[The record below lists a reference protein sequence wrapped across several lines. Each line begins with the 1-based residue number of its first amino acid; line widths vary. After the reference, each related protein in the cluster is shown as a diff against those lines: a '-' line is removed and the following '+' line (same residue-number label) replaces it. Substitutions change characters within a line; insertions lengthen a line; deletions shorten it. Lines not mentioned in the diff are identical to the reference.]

1 MKDYIELINKEY
13 SEIAKL
19 KNYLN
24 DTDYKLLRELD
35 GGEKMDD
42 NTKLN
47 RANARKDI
55 NIHEANIKQ
64 LEEEWSIE
72 LSKQIENYRIIKN

>member
-64 LEEEWSIE
+64 LAEEWSIE
-72 LSKQIENYRIIKN
+72 LSKQIEIIE

>member
-1 MKDYIELINKEY
+1 MKNYIELINKEY

-42 NTKLN
+42 DTKLN

-55 NIHEANIKQ
+55 NIHEVNIKQ

-72 LSKQIENYRIIKN
+72 LSKQIEVIE

>member
-1 MKDYIELINKEY
+1 MKNYIELINTEY

-72 LSKQIENYRIIKN
+72 LSKQIEIIE

>member
-1 MKDYIELINKEY
+1 MKNYIELINKEY

-55 NIHEANIKQ
+55 NIHEVNIKQ

-72 LSKQIENYRIIKN
+72 LSKQIEVIE

>member
-1 MKDYIELINKEY
+1 MEDFIELLHHEFSY
-13 SEIAKL
+13 LARL

-24 DTDYKLLRELD
+24 GTDYKLLRELD

-42 NTKLN
+42 DTKLN

-55 NIHEANIKQ
+55 NIHEATIKQ

-72 LSKQIENYRIIKN
+72 LSKQIEIIE

>member
-1 MKDYIELINKEY
+1 MKNYIELINKEY
-13 SEIAKL
+13 SDITKL

-72 LSKQIENYRIIKN
+72 LSKQIEIIE

>member
-13 SEIAKL
+13 AEIAKL

-72 LSKQIENYRIIKN
+72 LSKQIEIIE

>member
-72 LSKQIENYRIIKN
+72 LSKQIKVIE

>member
-1 MKDYIELINKEY
+1 MKNYIELINKEY
-13 SEIAKL
+13 SEITKL

-55 NIHEANIKQ
+55 NIHEENIKQ

-72 LSKQIENYRIIKN
+72 LSKQTEVIE

>member
-13 SEIAKL
+13 SDITKL

-72 LSKQIENYRIIKN
+72 LSKQIEVIE

>member
-1 MKDYIELINKEY
+1 MENIQELINKEY
-13 SEIAKL
+13 SKILEA

-72 LSKQIENYRIIKN
+72 LSKQIEVIE

>member
-47 RANARKDI
+47 RTNARKDI

-72 LSKQIENYRIIKN
+72 LSKQIEIIE

>member
-13 SEIAKL
+13 AEITKL

-35 GGEKMDD
+35 GGEKM
-42 NTKLN
+42 NEETKLN
-47 RANARKDI
+47 RSNARKEI
-55 NIHEANIKQ
+55 NIHEDNIK
-64 LEEEWSIE
+64 LLKEEWDLE
-72 LSKQIENYRIIKN
+72 LANQPEITK

>member
-35 GGEKMDD
+35 GGERMDD

-72 LSKQIENYRIIKN
+72 LSKQIEIIE

>member
-35 GGEKMDD
+35 SGEKMDD

-55 NIHEANIKQ
+55 NIHEANIKK

-72 LSKQIENYRIIKN
+72 LSKQIEIIE

>member
-1 MKDYIELINKEY
+1 MKNYIELINKEY
-13 SEIAKL
+13 SDITKL

-55 NIHEANIKQ
+55 NIHEANIKK

-72 LSKQIENYRIIKN
+72 LSKQIEIIE

>member
-1 MKDYIELINKEY
+1 MKNYIELINKEY

-42 NTKLN
+42 DTKLN

-72 LSKQIENYRIIKN
+72 LSKQIEVIE

>member
-1 MKDYIELINKEY
+1 MKNYIELINKEY
-13 SEIAKL
+13 SEITKL

-72 LSKQIENYRIIKN
+72 LSKQTEVIE

>member
-55 NIHEANIKQ
+55 NIHEENIKQ

-72 LSKQIENYRIIKN
+72 LSKQIEIIE

>member
-35 GGEKMDD
+35 SGEKMDD
-42 NTKLN
+42 DTKLN

-72 LSKQIENYRIIKN
+72 LSKQIEVIE

>member
-47 RANARKDI
+47 RANARKDT

-72 LSKQIENYRIIKN
+72 LSKQIEVIE

>member
-1 MKDYIELINKEY
+1 MKNYIELINKEY
-13 SEIAKL
+13 SDITKL

-72 LSKQIENYRIIKN
+72 LSKQIEVIE

>member
-42 NTKLN
+42 DTKLN

-72 LSKQIENYRIIKN
+72 LSKQIEVIE

>member
-1 MKDYIELINKEY
+1 MKNYIELINKEY
-13 SEIAKL
+13 SDITKL

-42 NTKLN
+42 DTKLN

-72 LSKQIENYRIIKN
+72 LSKQIEVIE

>member
-1 MKDYIELINKEY
+1 MKDYYTLINKEY
-13 SEIAKL
+13 AEITKL

-24 DTDYKLLRELD
+24 NTDYKLLRELD
-35 GGEKMDD
+35 GGEKMDEE
-42 NTKLN
+42 TKLN

-55 NIHEANIKQ
+55 NIHEATIKQ

-72 LSKQIENYRIIKN
+72 LSKQIEVIE

>member
-13 SEIAKL
+13 SEITKL

-35 GGEKMDD
+35 SGEKMDD
-42 NTKLN
+42 GTKLN

-72 LSKQIENYRIIKN
+72 LSKQIEVIE

>member
-42 NTKLN
+42 DTKLN

-64 LEEEWSIE
+64 LEEEWGIE
-72 LSKQIENYRIIKN
+72 LSKQIEVIE

>member
-42 NTKLN
+42 DTKLN

-55 NIHEANIKQ
+55 NIHEVNIKQ

-72 LSKQIENYRIIKN
+72 LSKQIEVIE

>member
-72 LSKQIENYRIIKN
+72 LSKQIEVVE

>member
-13 SEIAKL
+13 SEITKL

-42 NTKLN
+42 DTKLN

-55 NIHEANIKQ
+55 NIHEATIKQ

-72 LSKQIENYRIIKN
+72 LSKQIEVIE

>member
-1 MKDYIELINKEY
+1 MKNYIELINKEY
-13 SEIAKL
+13 SDIAKL

-55 NIHEANIKQ
+55 NIHEANIKK

-72 LSKQIENYRIIKN
+72 LSKQIEIIE

>member
-1 MKDYIELINKEY
+1 MKNYIELINKEY

-72 LSKQIENYRIIKN
+72 SSKQIEVID

>member
-1 MKDYIELINKEY
+1 MKNYIELINKEY

-35 GGEKMDD
+35 GGERMDD

-72 LSKQIENYRIIKN
+72 LSKQIEIIE

>member
-35 GGEKMDD
+35 GGERMDD

-47 RANARKDI
+47 RSNARKEI
-55 NIHEANIKQ
+55 NIHENNIK
-64 LEEEWSIE
+64 LLKEEWDLE
-72 LSKQIENYRIIKN
+72 LANQPEITE

>member
-35 GGEKMDD
+35 GGEKMDND
-42 NTKLN
+42 TKLN

-72 LSKQIENYRIIKN
+72 LSKQIEIIE